1 MSEQLVPATE
11 AEIAA
16 LAYQYYL
23 EEGRPNGRHEIH
35 WQRAF
40 IALAKPAPVAKA
52 AKTAAAT
59 DVSLIDGVGP
69 KLTKA
74 LHEAGYLTLTQIAA
88 LNAADVAALDV
99 KLNLKGR
106 AAREDWVKQAKEL
119 VAGAAP
125 RAKIDQVKAASKS
138 R

>member
-1 MSEQLVPATE
+1 MSEKLVPATE
-11 AEIAA
+11 AEISA

-23 EEGRPNGRHEIH
+23 EEGRPDGRHEIH

-40 IALAKPAPVAKA
+40 IALAKPAKA
-52 AKTAAAT
+52 QKPAAVT

-74 LHEAGYLTLTQIAA
+74 LHEAGYLTLAQIAA
-88 LNAADVAALDV
+88 LTAAEVATLDT
-99 KLNLKGR
+99 KLSLKGR

-125 RAKIDQVKAASKS
+125 RAKVDQAKAAKG

>member
-1 MSEQLVPATE
+1 MSTQLVPASE
-11 AEIAA
+11 AQIAA
-16 LAYQYYL
+16 LAHQYWE
-23 EEGRPNGRHEIH
+23 EEGRPHGRHEIH
-35 WQRAF
+35 WQRAY
-40 IALAKPAPVAKA
+40 IALAKPA
-52 AKTAAAT
+52 KTTKPAAAT

-74 LHEAGYLTLTQIAA
+74 LHEAGITSLAQIAV
-88 LNAADVAALDV
+88 LTAAELAMLDT

-106 AAREDWVKQAKEL
+106 ATRENWIKQAKDL

-125 RAKIDQVKAASKS
+125 RAKIDQAKVAKS